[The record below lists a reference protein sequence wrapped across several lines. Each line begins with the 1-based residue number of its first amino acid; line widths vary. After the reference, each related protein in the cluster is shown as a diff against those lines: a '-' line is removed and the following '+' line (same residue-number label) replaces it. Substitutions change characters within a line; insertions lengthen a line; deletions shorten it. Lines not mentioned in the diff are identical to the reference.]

1 MLAANVLVPRGWS
14 GSLRPSRVLCAAS
27 LCEGL
32 EAAAR
37 QPVELA
43 EDVTLLLLH
52 LSENRKTLLNEQKK
66 WLIGYVYMCTNKVII
81 FNDQSKDLGAR
92 LHNTAKNRKVL
103 MHFRH

>member
-1 MLAANVLVPRGWS
+1 MFGS

-52 LSENRKTLLNEQKK
+52 LSENRKTLLNEQKT
-66 WLIGYVYMCTNKVII
+66 WLIGYVCMCTNNGII
-81 FNDQSKDLGAR
+81 SNDQSKDLGAVYMT
-92 LHNTAKNRKVL
+92 LLKMEN
-103 MHFRH
+103 F

>member
-1 MLAANVLVPRGWS
+1 MFGS
-14 GSLRPSRVLCAAS
+14 GSLRSSRVLCAAS

-52 LSENRKTLLNEQKK
+52 LSENRKTLLNEQKT
-66 WLIGYVYMCTNKVII
+66 WLIGYVCMCTNNGII
-81 FNDQSKDLGAR
+81 SNDQSKDLGGR
-92 LHNTAKNRKVL
+92 LHDTVKNGRLLIAISLHDNVIL
-103 MHFRH
+103 GT

>member
-1 MLAANVLVPRGWS
+1 MHVLISADVLVPRGWS
-14 GSLRPSRVLCAAS
+14 ESLRPSRVLCAAS

-52 LSENRKTLLNEQKK
+52 LSEDKKTLLNEQNT
-66 WLIGYVYMCTNKVII
+66 WLT
-81 FNDQSKDLGAR
+81 
-92 LHNTAKNRKVL
+92 LHV
-103 MHFRH
+103 HQ